1 MDLSRVTLV
10 ELVLSLRAGEVSPAE
25 VAGHFL
31 DRIEEQGDLGAF
43 VEVTRERALA
53 QAAALGSAPLE
64 GQPLWGVPMAD
75 KDLVARAGVPTRYG
89 SAAFRDYVPDVS
101 DPLAAALDR
110 LGSVSLGKTS
120 TPEFGMTGYTEPA
133 AGVPARN
140 PWDPATGAGGSSG
153 GAAIAVATGM
163 LPATTASDAGG
174 SIRIPSATVGVV
186 GLKPARGRLPFSNGL
201 GSPGG
206 LATAGPIT
214 RTVADAAYVLDALVG
229 SAPRVHAT
237 AAPDPHRAS
246 VGHGG
251 RGALAE
257 HRSCS
262 ATGAAGEA
270 GAVAGD
276 AGRDARFVGAAG
288 AVAGDAGRDA
298 RFVGEAGAVAGDAGR
313 GGATAGDADRDAR
326 FVGAVGAG
334 DASRDPRAASFLA
347 SAGPFSRALLEDPGR
362 LRIGV
367 TLVTPWDGWTDTT
380 LDPRARDAWEW
391 AARALTGNGHDV
403 TDADWH
409 PRGYPELFTTIWRAS
424 AARLPVADADLD
436 DLLEPFTAWMVR
448 EGRSM
453 SAYEALGGYQAAGQ
467 FESETIAA
475 LAPFDA
481 VLTPALAMDPQAIG
495 WTADGTT
502 PMENFARQCQYAP
515 HTSFVN
521 VSGLPAIT
529 IPVPA
534 PAGERPWSVQLVGR
548 PGGEARIL
556 QLALQL
562 EAARGALP
570 YPPGF

>member
-1 MDLSRVTLV
+1 MTLV

-53 QAAALGSAPLE
+53 QAAALGSAPIE

-257 HRSCS
+257 
-262 ATGAAGEA
+262 
-270 GAVAGD
+270 
-276 AGRDARFVGAAG
+276 
-288 AVAGDAGRDA
+288 
-298 RFVGEAGAVAGDAGR
+298 
-313 GGATAGDADRDAR
+313 
-326 FVGAVGAG
+326 
-334 DASRDPRAASFLA
+334 PRAASLLA

-362 LRIGV
+362 LRIGA

-391 AARALTGNGHDV
+391 AARTLTGNGHDV

-409 PRGYPELFTTIWRAS
+409 PRGYPELFTTIWLAS

-502 PMENFARQCQYAP
+502 PMENLARQCQYAP

-529 IPVPA
+529 IPAPA